1 MIENADD
8 LADPNNAAAAYM
20 KLQADVKR
28 LILDTVMEELAKNPW
43 GPLASWMRQ
52 ISVDVARN
60 NAREIIDREIQNY
73 RVVYKGTTANTY

>member
-20 KLQADVKR
+20 KLQDDVKT
-28 LILDTVMEELAKNPW
+28 LILSTVMEELGRNPW
-43 GPLASWMRQ
+43 GSLASQ
-52 ISVDVARN
+52 IRVLATDVARN